1 MHRSMLYLVRKS
13 GHAPYGGE
21 IAAMTYQERLIVT
34 AYPGYLMRDMQ
45 GFHKYAEEKLGVE
58 IKSHQFG

>member
-1 MHRSMLYLVRKS
+1 
-13 GHAPYGGE
+13 
-21 IAAMTYQERLIVT
+21 MTYQERLIVT
-34 AYPGYLMRDMQ
+34 AYTGYLMCDMQ